1 MYGENMIIQ
10 NPGEKPVMT
19 GEWIEV
25 DSMGNRFPDSKQIT
39 ITPDDGH
46 LPPTQKPGRKWK
58 KL

>member
-1 MYGENMIIQ
+1 MTIQ
-10 NPGEKPVMT
+10 NPGEKPAMI

-25 DSMGNRFPDSKQIT
+25 DSNGNILPDSKQIT
-39 ITPDDGH
+39 ITPDDRH

>member
-1 MYGENMIIQ
+1 MIIQ
-10 NPGEKPVMT
+10 NPGEKPAMI

-25 DSMGNRFPDSKQIT
+25 DSNGNILPDSKQVT

-46 LPPTQKPGRKWK
+46 LPPTQKPGRKWR